1 MFLQRGLR
9 LNRDS
14 HQLWLQ
20 YFKLELIYVEK
31 IKARRKILGISNNK
45 DDESNDESNVE
56 RKDSQNFIEITAD
69 DDFLKTKK
77 LELEGLDNLPI
88 TSLDDDNLLLRGE
101 LAKVV
106 YSNAIKAIPSDLSFR
121 KEFIDIC
128 RELSDTNTIQEEIY
142 ER

>member
-1 MFLQRGLR
+1 VFLQRGLR

-14 HQLWLQ
+14 HQLWHQ

-31 IKARRKILGISNNK
+31 IKARRKILGIFNNK
-45 DDESNDESNVE
+45 DDESNDECNVE
-56 RKDSQNFIEITAD
+56 QKDSLNIIKISGD

-77 LELEGLDNLPI
+77 LELEGLDTN
-88 TSLDDDNLLLRGE
+88 LDDDNLLLRGE

-106 YSNAIKAIPSDLSFR
+106 YSNAIKAIPNDLSFR
-121 KEFIDIC
+121 KEFINVC